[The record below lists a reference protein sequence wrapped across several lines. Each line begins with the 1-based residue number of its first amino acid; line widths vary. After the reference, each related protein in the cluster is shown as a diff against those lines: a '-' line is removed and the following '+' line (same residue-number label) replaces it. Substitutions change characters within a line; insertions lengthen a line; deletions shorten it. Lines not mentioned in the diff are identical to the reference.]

1 MLFFDWTKDHYQCQL
16 KGDNENFQKLGIIM
30 LAIGYMAAAPSP
42 VDSSACIFNFTDFSS
57 SNLKCVFPFSIV
69 LSFSLLGTTQIKL

>member
-1 MLFFDWTKDHYQCQL
+1 MKIFRNSASLC
-16 KGDNENFQKLGIIM
+16 

-57 SNLKCVFPFSIV
+57 SNLKCAFPFSIV
-69 LSFSLLGTTQIKL
+69 LSFSLLETTQIFYKDIELNVVRYSQFHT